1 MGKMRAIRVL
11 APEFIIFSA
20 YLCAFSLSVFVIL
33 PLQSLIFG
41 PSLLGSLLFMGH
53 GVRVLSVW
61 LFGIRAIAPLAVA
74 EWLATVLIWQPAI
87 SMDAIVLGAVVGGI
101 SCWVAFELLRLAG
114 HDYFYDSATT
124 QPSWRSMMLVGAIG
138 SVLNSVGHILAYR
151 TTVDLGDE
159 LALLMVFLV
168 GDILGTLALFFVLMI
183 IMRKTRK
190 MREMGR
196 N

>member
-41 PSLLGSLLFMGH
+41 SSLLGSLLFMGH

-87 SMDAIVLGAVVGGI
+87 SMDAIVLGAVVG
-101 SCWVAFELLRLAG
+101 AFHAG
-114 HDYFYDSATT
+114 
-124 QPSWRSMMLVGAIG
+124 WRSSCCAWRGLI
-138 SVLNSVGHILAYR
+138 IF
-151 TTVDLGDE
+151 TTAPPPSPRG
-159 LALLMVFLV
+159 
-168 GDILGTLALFFVLMI
+168 GP
-183 IMRKTRK
+183 
-190 MREMGR
+190 
-196 N
+196 

>member
-1 MGKMRAIRVL
+1 MGI
-11 APEFIIFSA
+11 
-20 YLCAFSLSVFVIL
+20 
-33 PLQSLIFG
+33 
-41 PSLLGSLLFMGH
+41 LLFMGH

-114 HDYFYDSATT
+114 LNYFYDSATT

-138 SVLNSVGHILAYR
+138 SVLNSFGHILAYR

-159 LALLMVFLV
+159 LAQLMVFLV